1 MCPQRPSTGLADTF
15 FNTRNRRAPQ
25 FRNKKRKK
33 LDSNF
38 LRSMSGLLDS
48 NQRPHAP
55 QTRALPTALNPVACI
70 AFSFA
75 GAKVH
80 TICERSKFF
89 GVLFC
94 ILTFP
99 TGARLTRRTPSA
111 PPPSGHCG
119 ERPRGRL
126 AMGHAPH
133 TRHRPAQKAAQ
144 RHSHTRQRGTGKW
157 RKNVCGKQNPAYPDR
172 ESNSDLL
179 FRRELFYPLNYQ
191 GNLFTACKV
200 TANSPKYK
208 KNRCL
213 FLRFGLFAVT
223 LWSQEHH

>member
-25 FRNKKRKK
+25 FRNKKTQEIGFQ
-33 LDSNF
+33 L
-38 LRSMSGLLDS
+38 LALYVGITGLEPATS
-48 NQRPHAP
+48 RPPDACA
-55 QTRALPTALNPVACI
+55 TNCAKSRTCI

-94 ILTFP
+94 FLTFP

-133 TRHRPAQKAAQ
+133 TRRRPAQKAAQ

>member
-94 ILTFP
+94 FLTFP
-99 TGARLTRRTPSA
+99 PVRGQPAERHQPRPLRHQRRTPPGPPRNGPHTAHA
-111 PPPSGHCG
+111 PPDRTKGGTKARAHAASRHGQMAGKRLWETKTDVP
-119 ERPRGRL
+119 RPRI
-126 AMGHAPH
+126 
-133 TRHRPAQKAAQ
+133 
-144 RHSHTRQRGTGKW
+144 
-157 RKNVCGKQNPAYPDR
+157 
-172 ESNSDLL
+172 
-179 FRRELFYPLNYQ
+179 EL
-191 GNLFTACKV
+191 G
-200 TANSPKYK
+200 S
-208 KNRCL
+208 
-213 FLRFGLFAVT
+213 T
-223 LWSQEHH
+223 L